1 MKKTENILHPPRLAE
16 KLLRLMF
23 PVKRGHL
30 SVGDFAEAFL
40 EIAQERGHRSARI
53 WYWLQILS
61 SFKALVL
68 GNIYWSL
75 VMIKSYLKIAFRNF
89 KRQKSYTFINMF
101 GLTTGIATCLVI
113 FLFVNHEL
121 SYDNFHP
128 DLDRIYRIVVG
139 DGEPVSATICAP
151 VAQVMQDYFPE
162 VETVGRILATP
173 GGLIGRGELNFY
185 ENTRMFADDELF
197 KILDIP
203 FIEGNPET
211 SLDNPATVVINHS
224 MAVKYFGDEPA
235 LGKILKINEQDYE
248 VTGVADKLPLNTHFK
263 FDYFIP
269 MQVLEGRYPF
279 ERWFLANLYIY
290 IKVKPGTDMAAFSQR
305 IATIAR
311 DYAPKELLEDGNIST
326 YSLQPIKRIHL
337 YSHLRSEIQPGLK
350 PLYLY
355 VFSAIGLLI
364 LIIACINFINLST
377 ARSIKRA
384 REVGVRKVIGA
395 HRRQLIRQFFGE
407 STVIILAALFFAL
420 LLLWAILPFFNSLT
434 DKAFSL
440 VSLLQP
446 AVLGFLA
453 MLIVFVG
460 FAASGYPALFLS
472 AFQPSRV
479 LKLDLPSVHRGA
491 GLRKVLVVSQF
502 IISIMLIA
510 GTLVVFQQVN
520 FMKNEDLGFE
530 KDQKLVLPVRGI
542 LDISKNYESVKAAFL
557 QNSGVTGATAASNVP
572 GQITGRWDTELK
584 GAEETL
590 SRALNYIYVDS
601 DYAEEFGLKLA
612 AGRFFKK
619 DMPTDVEETYILNQ
633 ASVKEYGWASPEDA
647 VGNNLETWFSG
658 RIIGVVEDFHYQGL
672 HKVIE
677 PLAITL
683 RPSMFDNLILTVG
696 SRNFSKTLDGIK
708 ETWERLFPGQP
719 CDYYFFDTAFNRQ
732 YLAEERLSKL
742 LSVFTI
748 LGVIIACLGL
758 LGLASFTAE
767 QKTKEIG
774 IRKVLG
780 ATSREI
786 VLLLTRQFAKWVL
799 VSTLIA
805 WPVTYLIMNRWLEN
819 FAYRIQVGIG
829 GLLFSAGVAITI
841 ALLTVSYQSFRAAT
855 ADPVN
860 ALKYE

>member
-1 MKKTENILHPPRLAE
+1 MKKAEKVLLPPRVAE

-23 PVKRGHL
+23 PAKRGHM
-30 SVGDFAEAFL
+30 SVGDFAEAFH

-61 SFKALVL
+61 SLKALVL

-89 KRQKSYTFINMF
+89 KRQKTYTFINMF

-139 DGEPVSATICAP
+139 DAEPVSATSCAP

-162 VETVGRILATP
+162 VETVSRILATQ
-173 GGLIGRGELNFY
+173 GGLIGRGEINFY

-197 KILDIP
+197 SILDIP
-203 FIEGNPET
+203 FSEGDPEA
-211 SLDNPATVVINHS
+211 SLDTPATVVINHS
-224 MAVKYFGDEPA
+224 MAEKYFGDEPA

-248 VTGVADKLPLNTHFK
+248 VTGVADELPLNTHFK

-269 MQVLEGRYPF
+269 MKVLEGRYPF

-290 IKVKPGTDMAAFSQR
+290 IKVKPGTDMDAFSR
-305 IATIAR
+305 RLATIAQ
-311 DYAPKELLEDGNIST
+311 DYAPKELLEDGNIPT
-326 YSLQPIKRIHL
+326 YSLQPVKRIHL
-337 YSHLRSEIQPGLK
+337 YSHLRSEIQPGLN

-364 LIIACINFINLST
+364 LVIACINYINLST

-384 REVGVRKVIGA
+384 REVGVRKVLGA

-407 STVIILAALFFAL
+407 STVIILAALFFAV
-420 LLLWAILPFFNSLT
+420 LLLWIILPFFNSLT
-434 DKAFSL
+434 GKEFSL
-440 VSLLQP
+440 GSLLQP
-446 AVLGFLA
+446 VVLGFLA
-453 MLIVFVG
+453 LLIGFVG
-460 FAASGYPALFLS
+460 FSASGYPALFLS
-472 AFQPSRV
+472 AFQPSKV
-479 LKLDLPSVHRGA
+479 LKLDLPRGHKGA
-491 GLRKVLVVSQF
+491 GLRKILVVSQF
-502 IISIMLIA
+502 AISITLIA
-510 GTLVVFQQVN
+510 GTLIVFRQLD
-520 FMKNEDLGFE
+520 FMKNENLGFE

-542 LDISKNYESVKAAFL
+542 LDISKSYETVKAAFL
-557 QNSGVTGATAASNVP
+557 QNPNVTGATAVSNVP

-584 GAEETL
+584 GSEETL
-590 SRALNYIYVDS
+590 SRALNYIYVDP

-612 AGRFFKK
+612 AGRFFQK
-619 DMPTDVEETYILNQ
+619 DMPTDVEEAYILNQ

-647 VGNNLETWFSG
+647 LGKNLVTWFSG

-683 RPSMFDNLILTVG
+683 RPQMFDNLILTVNT
-696 SRNFSKTLDGIK
+696 RDLPDTLAGIK
-708 ETWERLFPGQP
+708 NTWAGLFPGQP

-742 LSVFTI
+742 LSVFTV
-748 LGVIIACLGL
+748 LGVMIACLGL

-786 VLLLTRQFAKWVL
+786 VLLLTREFSKWV
-799 VSTLIA
+799 VISTLIA
-805 WPVTYLIMNRWLEN
+805 WPVTYLIMSRWLEN
-819 FAYRIQVGIG
+819 FAYRVQVGIG
-829 GLLFSAGVAITI
+829 VLLVSALIAVAI
-841 ALLTVSYQSFRAAT
+841 ALFTVSYQSLRAAT